1 MGNSSDT
8 KARDARTRVAWP
20 RSPSCGVAGWRMA
33 DDRRIRSL
41 MSDCPRSFELRP
53 PHSRHGC
60 PSAALD
66 ATEVSNKRSRQSCL
80 IVVADLAATRDE
92 APASSRASVE
102 ASDQGEEHAASGDR
116 ADDARCAAHTI
127 PGRTVWSR
135 RHTCQG
141 AEHLPRRL
149 IAAVCASDTLTAW
162 EHRRSCSSA
171 RTFRPVSDVVA
182 AISCTI
188 VR

>member
-1 MGNSSDT
+1 MRGCRLAHGGRPADSIAHERLPALLRIAPPAFKT
-8 KARDARTRVAWP
+8 WVPKR
-20 RSPSCGVAGWRMA
+20 GVG
-33 DDRRIRSL
+33 
-41 MSDCPRSFELRP
+41 
-53 PHSRHGC
+53 HN
-60 PSAALD
+60 
-66 ATEVSNKRSRQSCL
+66 ATEVSNKRSRQFCL

-171 RTFRPVSDVVA
+171 RTSRPVSDVVA